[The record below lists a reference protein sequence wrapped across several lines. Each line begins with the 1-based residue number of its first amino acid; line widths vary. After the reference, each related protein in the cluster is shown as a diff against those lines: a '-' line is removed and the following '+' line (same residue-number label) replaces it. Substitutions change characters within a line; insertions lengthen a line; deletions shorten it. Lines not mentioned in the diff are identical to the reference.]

1 MLCFHTGSVGILPVR
16 IIWQHVLTNFIDYG
30 MSYVDNE
37 AQFRFPIAFQIIF
50 ALITMAMMYFL
61 PESPRWVSFQRS
73 SLDLGL

>member
-1 MLCFHTGSVGILPVR
+1 MKKCFPILPR
-16 IIWQHVLTNFIDYG
+16 TGAYHLQHVLTNFIDYG

-73 SLDLGL
+73 SFDLG